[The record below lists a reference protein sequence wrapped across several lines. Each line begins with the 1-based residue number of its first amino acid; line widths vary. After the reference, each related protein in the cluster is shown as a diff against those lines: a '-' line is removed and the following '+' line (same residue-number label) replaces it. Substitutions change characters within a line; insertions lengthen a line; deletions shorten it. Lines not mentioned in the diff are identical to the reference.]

1 MARVC
6 WSRPKKAAE
15 RAREGCV
22 GCIRLERITSCGLA
36 TVVIGTRLR
45 SNVPGAPSTPRMRIV
60 QSSVEGDRRAS
71 SRRHPPSC
79 ATRQPA
85 WGKAN
90 ESRIGDTAK
99 RATGGKLGSS
109 FPNWAAWGPM
119 LWNISFLDFRNA
131 NGCGAPTRPLKHCS
145 STPLHYP
152 LKKAKN
158 VVGGLS

>member
-6 WSRPKKAAE
+6 WSRLKKAAE

-36 TVVIGTRLR
+36 TAVIGTRLR
-45 SNVPGAPSTPRMRIV
+45 SNVPGAPGTRRMRRV
-60 QSSVEGDRRAS
+60 HLSVEGDRRAS

-99 RATGGKLGSS
+99 GRRVE
-109 FPNWAAWGPM
+109 N
-119 LWNISFLDFRNA
+119 
-131 NGCGAPTRPLKHCS
+131 
-145 STPLHYP
+145 
-152 LKKAKN
+152 
-158 VVGGLS
+158 

>member
-1 MARVC
+1 MARAC
-6 WSRPKKAAE
+6 WSRLKKAAE
-15 RAREGCV
+15 RAHEGCV

-45 SNVPGAPSTPRMRIV
+45 SNVPGAPGTRRMRRV
-60 QSSVEGDRRAS
+60 HLSGEGDRRAS

-99 RATGGKLGSS
+99 G
-109 FPNWAAWGPM
+109 
-119 LWNISFLDFRNA
+119 
-131 NGCGAPTRPLKHCS
+131 RPVE
-145 STPLHYP
+145 
-152 LKKAKN
+152 N
-158 VVGGLS
+158 